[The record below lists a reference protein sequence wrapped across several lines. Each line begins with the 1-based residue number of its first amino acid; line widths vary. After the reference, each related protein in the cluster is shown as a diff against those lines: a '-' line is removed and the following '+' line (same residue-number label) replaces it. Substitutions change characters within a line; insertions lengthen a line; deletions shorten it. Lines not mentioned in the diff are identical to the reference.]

1 MVMSTPE
8 EPQAE
13 GKSLALFQ
21 SQTRPWGA
29 GPSGKAPWTRPPV
42 GDRRSRVCWGLV
54 EGQLGETG
62 EGLAGI
68 SPWLSCLC
76 SQPGPLCTG
85 ASAPREWRRRI
96 AGESS
101 AQRGRPG
108 VGFGV
113 EVGGRRLRASLSATP
128 TPGRTGR
135 LELNPSPTPSGLGSP
150 QTKTTSPSLF
160 LPRVPSP

>member
-1 MVMSTPE
+1 ME
-8 EPQAE
+8 
-13 GKSLALFQ
+13 
-21 SQTRPWGA
+21 
-29 GPSGKAPWTRPPV
+29 
-42 GDRRSRVCWGLV
+42 DRRSWVCWGLV
-54 EGQLGETG
+54 EGQPGETG
-62 EGLAGI
+62 EGLAGL

-76 SQPGPLCTG
+76 SQPGPPCTG
-85 ASAPREWRRRI
+85 ASAPGEWRRHT

-101 AQRGRPG
+101 AEGGRTG

-113 EVGGRRLRASLSATP
+113 GDGGRRLGASLSATP